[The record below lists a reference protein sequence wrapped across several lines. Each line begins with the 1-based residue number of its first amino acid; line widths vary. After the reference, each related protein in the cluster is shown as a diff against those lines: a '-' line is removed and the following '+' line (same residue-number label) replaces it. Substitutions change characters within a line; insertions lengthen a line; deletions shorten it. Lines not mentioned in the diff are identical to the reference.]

1 MSSPLSLCMMNAAA
15 TEASLSHLLV
25 NVVSSPFFLDTP
37 RELQRIT
44 ERDLFHLSPYYYS
57 SPLYDFSMIERINHW
72 KQVEELF
79 VKSLSSCRKWTH
91 TQNLVNSVLIT
102 FF

>member
-1 MSSPLSLCMMNAAA
+1 MMNAAA

-44 ERDLFHLSPYYYS
+44 ERDLFHLSLLLLFPTLRF
-57 SPLYDFSMIERINHW
+57 LYD
-72 KQVEELF
+72 
-79 VKSLSSCRKWTH
+79 RK
-91 TQNLVNSVLIT
+91 N
-102 FF
+102 